1 MKTLNSIE
9 AIHKVYNTTGS
20 SPVLV
25 TCNDLNEWVCKYDRS
40 SISLF
45 NEYVAASFLQLWGL
59 KVPEFAFVTIHPHHI
74 PEKILSGRTQGWL
87 FEKGCFGSCLSPY
100 ALDLNETFKAFKG
113 KTYDLSKIDNKE
125 EFLKI
130 GLFDLWLAN
139 EDRHPNNYNLLLNPE
154 PDGSLS
160 FVPIDHV
167 ACFNGGNMDKELYLL
182 NEVETI
188 LNSPLAKVL
197 FRPGTD
203 LNKTVDKLT
212 EELYICSARC
222 HEKLPEIL
230 AKLPITWGLDKDRL
244 EHDIQQIFS
253 EKWLT
258 QVAEIFRHY
267 IQTGIR

>member
-1 MKTLNSIE
+1 MKTLHSIE

-59 KVPEFAFVTIHPHHI
+59 KVPEFAFVTVHPDHI

-87 FEKGCFGSCLSPY
+87 FEK
-100 ALDLNETFKAFKG
+100 
-113 KTYDLSKIDNKE
+113 
-125 EFLKI
+125 
-130 GLFDLWLAN
+130 AN

-154 PDGSLS
+154 PGGSLA

-167 ACFNGGNMDKELYLL
+167 ACFNSGNMDKELYLL
-182 NEVETI
+182 NEEETI
-188 LNSPLAKVL
+188 LNSPVAKVL
-197 FRPGTD
+197 FRPGID

-212 EELYICSARC
+212 EELYICSVRC
-222 HEKLPEIL
+222 HETLPEIL
-230 AKLPITWGLDKDRL
+230 ARLPITWGLDKDKL

-258 QVAEIFRHY
+258 QVAEQFRHY